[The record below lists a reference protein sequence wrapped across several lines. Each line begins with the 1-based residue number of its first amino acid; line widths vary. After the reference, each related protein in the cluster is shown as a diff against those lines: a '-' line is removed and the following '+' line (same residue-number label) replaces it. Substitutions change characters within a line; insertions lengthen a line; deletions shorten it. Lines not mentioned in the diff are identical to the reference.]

1 MNEPQDHRGGGHHDD
16 HRGAHEAR
24 RVWDPES
31 GEPDPLDPVP
41 EALDRS
47 APAPDDRPLSPAD
60 CPYALADPP
69 TETTPIAVADSLT
82 LRSEAASAVGSDLLA
97 SGMASYRVKD
107 AMSRTAHALGLDS
120 FVSIV
125 TFSDITATATLNDR
139 YRTRVTQPEHVGVNV
154 DHMHHTLRLV
164 EALPR
169 GVSATEV
176 FDRLSRIRTRPPVH
190 APLVQV
196 LAAGVACGAF
206 AFLNQGGLVEMI
218 GALLGASA
226 GQAVRRLMQKRDW
239 NHFLVTILAAIVAA
253 SVYLILVQV
262 PTSLGWLSGSH
273 ESGYLAAVLFLV
285 PGFPMITG
293 ILDVVRADYSAG
305 IARLA
310 YSVLMVTGAAAAIW
324 AVGLVA
330 GASNGQVPGDLGLPF
345 GVMLPLRAVA
355 TFLGVVGFAIIFN
368 SPWTI
373 ALAAGAV
380 SLVAN
385 SLRYV
390 LDVADLPI
398 QLATFLATAV
408 VGLLAYVVARTRHVP
423 RTAIS
428 VPAVVIMIPGFTL
441 YAAYALLNRGD
452 VSGAALMAEE
462 GIQVIVGAA
471 LGLALAHLATSPA
484 WRRTVHPH

>member
-1 MNEPQDHRGGGHHDD
+1 MNDAQDHDAAGHQAR
-16 HRGAHEAR
+16 RGAHEAR

-31 GEPDPLDPVP
+31 DEPDPLD
-41 EALDRS
+41 R
-47 APAPDDRPLSPAD
+47 APDDG
-60 CPYALADPP
+60 PYSLADRP
-69 TETTPIAVADSLT
+69 TQTTPVAVADSLT

-107 AMSRTAHALGLDS
+107 AMSRTAHALGLES

-125 TFSDITATATLNDR
+125 TFSDITATATLNGR

-169 GVSATEV
+169 GASVAEV
-176 FDRLSRIRTRPPVH
+176 FERLAEIRRRPPVH
-190 APLVQV
+190 HALVQI

-218 GALLGASA
+218 GALVGASA

-253 SVYLILVQV
+253 SVYLVLVQV
-262 PTSLGWLSGSH
+262 PTSLGWLSGNH

-324 AVGLVA
+324 AVGLIA

-345 GVMLPLRAVA
+345 AAMLPLRAVA
-355 TFLGVVGFAIIFN
+355 TFVGVVGFAIIFN

-385 SLRYV
+385 SLRYTFEQ
-390 LDVADLPI
+390 ADLPL
-398 QLATFLATAV
+398 QLATFLATGV
-408 VGLLAYVVARTRHVP
+408 VGLLAYVIARTRHVP
-423 RTAIS
+423 RTAVS

-441 YAAYALLNRGD
+441 YAAYALLNSGD
-452 VSGAALMAEE
+452 VSGALLMAEE
-462 GIQVIVGAA
+462 GVQVIVGAA

-484 WRRTVHPH
+484 WRRTVQPH